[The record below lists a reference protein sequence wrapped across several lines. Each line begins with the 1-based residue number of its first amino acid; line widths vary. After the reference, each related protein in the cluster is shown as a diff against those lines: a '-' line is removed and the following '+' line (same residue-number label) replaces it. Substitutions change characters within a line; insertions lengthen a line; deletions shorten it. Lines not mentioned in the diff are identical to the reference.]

1 MDEIK
6 CLCEHKSKAPSV
18 QINVGRKLARKQ
30 NTKKENP
37 KDSLY
42 SKLDART
49 IWFGCQSYHES
60 RDDLEI
66 SILRRSV
73 PFIYTALTNEMSVY
87 ILSQ

>member
-1 MDEIK
+1 MDESK

-18 QINVGRKLARKQ
+18 QINVGRKLATKQ

-37 KDSLY
+37 KDSIY
-42 SKLDART
+42 SMLDVRT

-66 SILRRSV
+66 SILRRSL
-73 PFIYTALTNEMSVY
+73 FLSYTLP
-87 ILSQ
+87 